1 VLLSLPQLGL
11 SLIAG
16 VLTTLSPC
24 VFPLMPLVLGGA
36 LQLNRLGPLAMG
48 IGMTLSF
55 SLIGM
60 ALGALGPSLDMEGDT
75 VRTAG
80 AAALV
85 ALSLVMLVPAWGER
99 FAQWML
105 PVATSANAVS
115 ARFNSGSL
123 TGALLL
129 GGVLG
134 VVWSPCS
141 GPLLGTA
148 LTLVAKEGGVARG
161 GLMLGVFGFGVALPL
176 VAVAYASRSGFMK
189 ARQWVLAHS
198 VAVRR
203 VFALVLGASGLAIV
217 TGVDRWVE
225 AAVLQRLPDAWVML
239 TVSI

>member
-24 VFPLMPLVLGGA
+24 VFPLLPLVLGGA

-60 ALGALGPSLDMEGDT
+60 AFGALGPSLDMEGDT

-80 AAALV
+80 AAAVV

-123 TGALLL
+123 AGALLL

-161 GLMLGVFGFGVALPL
+161 GLMLGVFGFGAALPL